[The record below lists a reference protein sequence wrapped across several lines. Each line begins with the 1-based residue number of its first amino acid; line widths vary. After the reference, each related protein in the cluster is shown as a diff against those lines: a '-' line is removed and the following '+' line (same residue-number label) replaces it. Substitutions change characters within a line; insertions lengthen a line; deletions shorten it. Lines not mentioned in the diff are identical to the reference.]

1 MADGFFYTQVEKNE
15 KNSDFLEG
23 IERFAEENLKQVYVV
38 DKPLGERKYSYEYN
52 EAVVVLI
59 PKYKIL
65 FIDFNEEVEELDEY
79 DEFQDYYQDFIEDLG
94 YISNKYDYKKILG
107 RPRVWKEKYFTQISY
122 KNIKNKDIQKV
133 IEEHRLNNKEEER
146 NGEFIISLLTGSI
159 NDVDRI
165 GKGYPELLLDK
176 IKRKIILFDGDQ
188 TKFIYQEPD
197 RKRITIQG
205 LAGTGKTELL
215 LHKLKDLY
223 IKDGNTKIVFT
234 CHNRILAESLKVR
247 IPEFFNFMKVEEQI
261 KWNERLWAINGWG
274 SGNDMNSGLY
284 SYICNYYHIPFERYS
299 YNSTFED
306 VCRRALENI
315 LKIENFSPCFD
326 YILIDESQ
334 DFTESFFRLCE
345 KVTKNTVYVAGDIF
359 QNVFDEQIVSNVT
372 PDFLLNK
379 CYRTDSKTLMFAH
392 ALGMGLFEKKLR
404 WLTDEE
410 WEACGYI
417 IEKDRGNYN
426 LSRKPLRRF
435 EDLNE
440 KGIESIKL
448 ISADQEEYIDKI
460 ISILD
465 EIVQNNPTVKPED
478 IGIIFLEN
486 INVNYQLSNK
496 LEILINRKFGWTVNI
511 GYETKKKVENT
522 LFISNRNNVKGLEFP
537 FVICITQSK
546 LRRDLQQRNSIYMML
561 TRSFITTYFILPKT
575 NGAII
580 EDLQK
585 GINEI
590 NNTGYLVIEE
600 PSIEEKEQLRN
611 AIINK
616 YKINQSHYD
625 YVEEIMDEINIAK
638 EKREKLHKMIE
649 ILSRDEFDRDKIRE
663 LIQVNSTLI

>member
-15 KNSDFLEG
+15 KNSIFLDK
-23 IERFAEENLKQVYVV
+23 IEKFAEENLKQVYIV
-38 DKPLGERKYSYEYN
+38 DKQLGERKDTYEYN
-52 EAVVVLI
+52 DAIVVLI

-65 FIDFNEEVEELDEY
+65 FVDFNDN
-79 DEFQDYYQDFIEDLG
+79 IEDLEDCEEFQEYYEDFIDDLG
-94 YISNKYDYKKILG
+94 YTSKKYGYSKILG
-107 RPRVWKEKYFTQISY
+107 RARSWKDKYFAQVSY
-122 KNIKNKDIQKV
+122 KTIKDIEIDEL
-133 IEEHRLNNKEEER
+133 IEKFRLDNKQEER

-159 NDVDRI
+159 NDVNRI
-165 GKGYPELLLDK
+165 GEGCPELLLDK

-223 IKDGNTKIVFT
+223 IKDINTKIVFT

-274 SGNDMNSGLY
+274 SGNNKNSGLY
-284 SYICNYYHIPFERYS
+284 SYICNYYNIPFERYS
-299 YNSTFED
+299 YNVTFDD
-306 VCRRALENI
+306 VCKRALDNI

-334 DFTESFFRLCE
+334 DFTESFFKLCE
-345 KVTKNTVYVAGDIF
+345 KVTKNTVYIAGDIF

-417 IEKDRGNYN
+417 IEKDNGIYN

-440 KGIESIKL
+440 KDVESIKL
-448 ISADQEEYIDKI
+448 IASNQEEYIDRI
-460 ISILD
+460 IDILG
-465 EIVQNNPTVKPED
+465 EIVQNNPTVKPDD

-486 INVNYQLSNK
+486 MNTNYQLSNA
-496 LEILINRKFGWTVNI
+496 LEILINKKFGWTVNI
-511 GYETKKKVENT
+511 GYETKTKIENT

-537 FVICITQSK
+537 FVICITQNN

-561 TRSFITTYFILPKT
+561 TRSFITTYFLMPKS
-575 NGAII
+575 NGTLID
-580 EDLQK
+580 DLQN

-590 NNTGYLVIEE
+590 NNNGYLIVKE
-600 PSIEEKEQLRN
+600 PDEKEKQQLRN

-625 YVEEIMDEINIAK
+625 YVEEIMDELDIAK
-638 EKREKLHKMIE
+638 EKRGKLHKMIE
-649 ILSRDEFDRDKIRE
+649 FLSKDEFDRDKIRE